1 MTKTKKISINTFD
14 KIVAENYTPTE
25 NLQWHGVD
33 LVIKK
38 TLTLKEVMT
47 FVNTVV
53 KGCFT
58 TDDASYIPEV
68 KDFFI
73 KCCIVDMYTNLSLPD
88 NSEHKYNLIYCSDI
102 IESVLPHINEQQF
115 NEMCQAINDKLKNLA
130 QANIEMVHKQ
140 MNELYTSF
148 NALQEKLSS
157 TFSNVNSDDVVK
169 LIGAITG
176 GKLDEDK
183 LVKAYVS
190 QTKSKK
196 KASPK
201 GGDK

>member
-1 MTKTKKISINTFD
+1 MAKTKKISINTFD

-25 NLQWHGVD
+25 NLQWHGVE
-33 LVIKK
+33 LAIKK

-102 IESVLPHINEQQF
+102 IESVLPHVNGQQF
-115 NEMCQAINDKLKNLA
+115 NEMCQAINDKLDNLA
-130 QANIEMVHKQ
+130 QANIEMVHRQ
-140 MNELYTSF
+140 MNDLYTAFDNLQKQFSGVF
-148 NALQEKLSS
+148 EGINA
-157 TFSNVNSDDVVK
+157 DDVSK
-169 LIGAITG
+169 LVNAITDN
-176 GKLDEDK
+176 KLDEEK
-183 LVKAYVS
+183 LVKAYVT
-190 QTKSKK
+190 Q
-196 KASPK
+196 AMPK
-201 GGDK
+201 ESDK

>member
-1 MTKTKKISINTFD
+1 MAKTKKISINTFD
-14 KIVAENYTPTE
+14 KIVTENYTPTE
-25 NLQWHGVD
+25 NLQWHGVE

-58 TDDASYIPEV
+58 IDDASYIPEV

-73 KCCIVDMYTNLSLPD
+73 KCCVIDMYTNLSLPD
-88 NSEHKYNLIYCSDI
+88 NSEHKYNLIYHSDV
-102 IESVLPHINEQQF
+102 IESILSHVNEQQF
-115 NEMCQAINDKLKNLA
+115 NEICWAINDKLKNLA

-140 MNELYTSF
+140 MNELYINF
-148 NALQEKLSS
+148 NDLQEKLSS
-157 TFSNVNSDDVVK
+157 IFSSVNSDDVAK
-169 LIGAITG
+169 LVGAITD
-176 GKLDEDK
+176 GKIDEDK
-183 LVKAYVS
+183 LVKAYIS